1 MILDISF
8 LLIISFIV
16 ALCSLFGYA
25 FYKADI
31 LKSLKCYE
39 KSQKYFNFVWI
50 YLATL
55 FLFVVIICVLL
66 HYEIIKIGV

>member
-16 ALCSLFGYA
+16 VLCSLFGYSG
-25 FYKADI
+25 YKADT

-39 KSQKYFNFVWI
+39 KSQKYFNFSLTC
-50 YLATL
+50 LATL
-55 FLFVVIICVLL
+55 FLFVFIICILL
-66 HYEIIKIGV
+66 HYEIIKIVL